1 MKRLHRKM
9 TPPLLNH
16 LKAQETRIK
25 SCGLDAYLNYYHPL
39 QIETG
44 SFYSSRFKL

>member
-1 MKRLHRKM
+1 M
-9 TPPLLNH
+9 TPLLTNQ
-16 LKAQETRIK
+16 LKAQEKRIK

-44 SFYSSRFKL
+44 TYLSKRCSR